1 MLQTGRREF
10 PGATTYLVI
19 IPQLFNSRAFSR
31 LRISAPGMEPQRNQ
45 NKLSYLKNGKGTI
58 VKKLVALE
66 VQELEERIA
75 PSNNNPGVN
84 NTLLQGDQPG
94 GGGGGGNPGNNN
106 PGENNTNN
114 PGNET
119 P

>member
-1 MLQTGRREF
+1 MQPPTHQDNQRRF
-10 PGATTYLVI
+10 RV
-19 IPQLFNSRAFSR
+19 R
-31 LRISAPGMEPQRNQ
+31 
-45 NKLSYLKNGKGTI
+45 K
-58 VKKLVALE
+58 
-66 VQELEERIA
+66 LEERIA
-75 PSNNNPGVN
+75 PSSANLNPGEN
-84 NTLLQGDQPG
+84 NTNLQGNQPGDGGG